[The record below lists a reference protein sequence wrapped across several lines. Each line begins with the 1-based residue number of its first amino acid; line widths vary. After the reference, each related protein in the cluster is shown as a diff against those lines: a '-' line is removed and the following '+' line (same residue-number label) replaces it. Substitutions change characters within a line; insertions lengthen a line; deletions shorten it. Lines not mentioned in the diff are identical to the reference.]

1 MDGRVMMNQVA
12 PTRADKCV
20 THVARYRVDAVSLPL
35 ARTMYVHTYI
45 HTCMYVLGAS
55 YVVAMPQSRS
65 CCSAL
70 RTPGIETP
78 PGKANAPPRLR
89 LPSTDPI
96 LETRSDVEST

>member
-45 HTCMYVLGAS
+45 HTCMYVCIRCF
-55 YVVAMPQSRS
+55 V
-65 CCSAL
+65 CC
-70 RTPGIETP
+70 R
-78 PGKANAPPRLR
+78 NATVTELLFRFAYPWHRNP
-89 LPSTDPI
+89 
-96 LETRSDVEST
+96 TR

>member
-20 THVARYRVDAVSLPL
+20 THVARYRVDAVGLPL
-35 ARTMYVHTYI
+35 AHTMYN
-45 HTCMYVLGAS
+45 MYVLGAS